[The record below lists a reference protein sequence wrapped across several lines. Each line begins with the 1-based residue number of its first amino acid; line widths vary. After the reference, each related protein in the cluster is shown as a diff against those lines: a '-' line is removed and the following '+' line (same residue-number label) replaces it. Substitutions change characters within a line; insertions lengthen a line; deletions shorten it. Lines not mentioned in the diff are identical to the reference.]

1 MKQTKNPLTR
11 QEIERE
17 LYALNKADI
26 RAAAVML
33 GVTILVLAPIAVII
47 TLVTVGE
54 TGHFAIKAAIIIITD
69 GLCLAPVVVMSIGV
83 IHAFTDRKLLQNGGF
98 DIVTRELQSKE
109 EKIVG
114 RHVERFFHFQGFHPT
129 TVGTTTY
136 QLADQGD
143 EYYIV
148 HYKRKHFIKLL
159 YSAKMYDLK
168 ENQV

>member
-33 GVTILVLAPIAVII
+33 GVTILILAPIASII
-47 TLVTVGE
+47 TVITVSA

-69 GLCLAPVVVMSIGV
+69 GLSLVPVAAMLVGV

-98 DIVTRELQSKE
+98 DIVTRELQYKE

-114 RHVERFFHFQGFHPT
+114 RHLERFFHFQGFYPT

-148 HYKRKHFIKLL
+148 HYKGKKFIKLI

-168 ENQV
+168 EKQV